1 MFPLSCSVLLLMQG
15 LTDAIQK
22 MLFSLQTFSVKLML
36 FPFLFWCFH
45 LYNNGSYFFYLME
58 EQYLFQIFSVCIAA
72 FALAPVVLILRAII
86 LYSSVS
92 IPTAAF
98 PLSSFVLLTHMT
110 VMILNLLLLPFPMAA
125 LWQPNLAFCSKK
137 NNLQKIR
144 WVAKWWEILRC
155 STLLPLSCNLR
166 ALCLAQEL
174 YIFFKWKIEKDRND
188 SSPFCHI

>member
-1 MFPLSCSVLLLMQG
+1 MFPLSCCSVLLLMQG

-58 EQYLFQIFSVCIAA
+58 EQYLFHFFFYVCIAT
-72 FALAPVVLILRAII
+72 FALAPVVLILRALI

-125 LWQPNLAFCSKK
+125 L
-137 NNLQKIR
+137 
-144 WVAKWWEILRC
+144 
-155 STLLPLSCNLR
+155 
-166 ALCLAQEL
+166 
-174 YIFFKWKIEKDRND
+174 
-188 SSPFCHI
+188 